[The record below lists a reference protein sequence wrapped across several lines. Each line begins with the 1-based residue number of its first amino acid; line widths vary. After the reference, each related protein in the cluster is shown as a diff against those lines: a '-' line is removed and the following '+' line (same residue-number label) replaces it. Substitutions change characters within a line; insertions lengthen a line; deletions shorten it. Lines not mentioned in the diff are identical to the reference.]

1 MLMLLLLLL
10 QFCIKFVRFLFSL
23 FVGNICKASHLI
35 PKPPC
40 PNPGTDSLAWT
51 LVLLMIGLMV
61 MTVFIQVMKRRH
73 WKHALLTFEVQNAML
88 RQQNE
93 NLGRRRSK
101 LHEENTTLRAGME
114 VTRQE
119 FVAMQAET
127 MLQERAMWQ
136 HEMLRQGNERL
147 HLENVTLLR
156 KKETLLQEIETLR
169 LATAAATAVTNATP
183 ANTDTN
189 AKEITATATAT
200 STAIN
205 ATNSTAMAKKKKS
218 KFSWFKKHFH

>member
-1 MLMLLLLLL
+1 MLMLLLLL
-10 QFCIKFVRFLFSL
+10 QFCVGFVRFLFSL
-23 FVGNICKASHLI
+23 FVGNRCNSAHLI

-40 PNPGTDSLAWT
+40 PNPGTDSMAWT

-61 MTVFIQVMKRRH
+61 MTVFIQVMKRRQ
-73 WKHALLTFEVQNAML
+73 WKHALSTFEVHNATH

-93 NLGRRRSK
+93 NLERRRAK
-101 LHEENTTLRAGME
+101 LHEENTTLRTGLE

-119 FVAMQAET
+119 FVAMHAET

-189 AKEITATATAT
+189 ATAFTATTTAT
-200 STAIN
+200 TTAIN
-205 ATNSTAMAKKKKS
+205 ATNSSPMTKKNKS
-218 KFSWFKKHFH
+218 KFSWFKKHFD